1 LISCCRFC
9 FSSKQALGCNNNN
22 NNNNYDE
29 LTAVQGYASTCKKVG
44 KGSRMVVWV
53 WCGNGNPS
61 VARFG
66 VCVATLCCAFGHGAE
81 RLVQRMNQSNRIE

>member
-1 LISCCRFC
+1 M
-9 FSSKQALGCNNNN
+9 
-22 NNNNYDE
+22 
-29 LTAVQGYASTCKKVG
+29 QGYASTCKKVG

-66 VCVATLCCAFGHGAE
+66 VCVLRRDREAE
-81 RLVQRMNQSNRIE
+81 ARDRWRCRARNVEMLRARLWWAQRWGFSRHQVR